1 MLVTITTSI
10 LANDFH
16 QFFRDGKLVF
26 QPTNK
31 MEDERQEE
39 HEATFKLLLLYWMTV
54 SSQSSLH

>member
-39 HEATFKLLLLYWMTV
+39 HEAKLLLLYWMTV
-54 SSQSSLH
+54 SSQGSLH